1 MLLQSA
7 VITHLCS
14 KIAAVVQL
22 SGTIMEKDLL
32 GSLKMA
38 APSAFLV
45 GLTTFLTSGDFLTTL
60 ILTLIGGSA
69 SMATVAIA
77 TQQQNTRVKIIQDQ
91 LENQK
96 SGLYLAKQISELEAK
111 KDFLEREIKKGEK
124 VKGQYEGLESKV
136 EVINSQ
142 IIELNQARES
152 LVEKR
157 DVLEARVSAIA
168 LANPNLA
175 DLEQKEKRIS
185 ELAVQT
191 KNLEG
196 QFQALNTQVV
206 KLEEQRGQLVEI
218 EAKYLQKRQELAS
231 IESQLDKDQVKLKE
245 LTQQAAQLEMLRS
258 TYDALFSEKSNFE
271 ERLKVIQPEVNRLEA
286 EKQRILQELQ
296 EIERRYQES
305 ERLRAEIID
314 LEARLRAKRSE
325 LTALIREI
333 EQLESFRKNLNDEIT
348 RLNVEKSNLEKR
360 VKELKGEIEAIEGSA
375 NIALKSL
382 REKIPSL
389 PTTRI
394 TYKNENDFLSSL
406 TSNLRTQGLQFHVR
420 TVKAFHTSLKVQ
432 DISALVI
439 LAGISGTGKSELPQK
454 YADHIGASLV
464 MLPVQ
469 PRWDSP
475 QDLQGFY
482 NYVEKKYKPTP
493 LMHWLYQY
501 QNDKT
506 MQGRIVMV
514 LLDEMN
520 LARVEYYFSDFLS
533 KLESRRNGN
542 TFLQIDVGSLALPE
556 SDRQVR
562 IPKEFLFIGT
572 MNEDE
577 TTQSL
582 SDKVLDRANVLTFGK
597 PQSLEL
603 RGKQKSQSN
612 NSTHYLAWDDFLS
625 WVRDPDPNSA
635 IMQEV
640 NGYVGRA
647 NEIMEKL
654 GHPFAHRVYQAIAK
668 YVVNY
673 PDADHNTEVRHQ
685 AIADQFGQKLLP
697 KLRGVMV
704 EEKRKE
710 LDEMEN
716 LIRELG
722 DEPLKEAF
730 ARAKQGRY
738 GGFHWQGLVYYE
750 NLS

>member
-1 MLLQSA
+1 VQSSA
-7 VITHLCS
+7 LFYIDSWYFSNNSAIFEKTGMVAKPSSSLT
-14 KIAAVVQL
+14 L
-22 SGTIMEKDLL
+22 SVPTALV
-32 GSLKMA
+32 
-38 APSAFLV
+38 V
-45 GLTTFLTSGDFLTTL
+45 GLTTFLAT
-60 ILTLIGGSA
+60 GSIQSSSISALVAGTA
-69 SMATVAIA
+69 SMTTIVIA
-77 TQQQNTRVKIIQDQ
+77 TQQQNTRVKVIQEQ
-91 LENQK
+91 LNNQNA
-96 SGLYLAKQISELEAK
+96 GLYLAKQISDLEAK
-111 KDFLEREIKKGEK
+111 KDFLEREIKSGEK
-124 VKGQYEGLESKV
+124 IKGQYEGLESKV
-136 EVINSQ
+136 EAINSQ
-142 IIELNQARES
+142 IIELSQARES

-168 LANPNLA
+168 LANPNLVN
-175 DLEQKEKRIS
+175 LEQREKRIS
-185 ELAVQT
+185 ELGVQT

-196 QFQALNTQVV
+196 QAQALNTQVI
-206 KLEEQRGQLVEI
+206 KLEEQRTQLVEI
-218 EAKYLQKRQELAS
+218 EAKYLQKRQELS
-231 IESQLDKDQVKLKE
+231 YLESQLDKDQVKLKE
-245 LTQQAAQLEMLRS
+245 LTQQAAELEMLRS
-258 TYDALFSEKSNFE
+258 SYDALFSEKSNFE
-271 ERLKVIQPEVNRLEA
+271 ERLKVIQPEVNRLEG

-296 EIERRYQES
+296 EIERRYKES
-305 ERLRAEIID
+305 ERLRAEIIE
-314 LEARLRAKRSE
+314 LEAKLRAKRSE
-325 LTALIREI
+325 LNALSREV
-333 EQLESFRKNLNDEIT
+333 EQLESFRNNLQDEIAQ
-348 RLNVEKSNLEKR
+348 LDAEKKNLEKR
-360 VKELKGEIEAIEGSA
+360 IRELKGEIEAIEGSA

-382 REKIPSL
+382 REKISGL
-389 PTTRI
+389 PATRNN
-394 TYKNENDFLSSL
+394 YSSENEFLSSL
-406 TSNLRTQGLQFHVR
+406 TSKLRSQGLQFPER
-420 TVKAFHTSLKVQ
+420 IVKAFHTSLKVQ

-501 QNDKT
+501 QNDKN

-603 RGKQKSQSN
+603 RGKQKAQSL
-612 NSTHYLAWDDFLS
+612 NSTSYLAWDDFS
-625 WVRDPDPNSA
+625 NWMREPDPNSA
-635 IMQEV
+635 IIHEV
-640 NGYVGRA
+640 KGYVDRA

-673 PDADHNTEVRHQ
+673 PDANHNAEVRHQ

-704 EEKRKE
+704 DDKRKE

-716 LIRELG
+716 LVRELG

-730 ARAKQGRY
+730 ARARQGRY
-738 GGFHWQGLVYYE
+738 GGFHWQGLVYHE
-750 NLS
+750 DIS